1 MIEQIKLGLKGF
13 IIGVANIIPG
23 VSGGT
28 LAITL
33 GIYEKLIGIISHF
46 FKNIKENIKFLIP
59 IVIGAVLSIL
69 ILSKVISYS
78 LDKFP
83 LPTTLLFIG
92 LILGGLP
99 MLFGKVK
106 KASKKKIVP
115 NIIIL
120 LITFSIVATFGFMNT
135 GSASANLS
143 NPGFIDFILL
153 FLVGMVAAATMI
165 IPGISGSF
173 MLMLLGYYKPIIDT
187 ISSLASFKNIGHDL
201 IVLIPFGIGILVGI
215 VLVAKLIELLLK
227 KFPTQTYYGI
237 IGFVL
242 ASIISIVMPLADIT
256 FTIPSVIIGII
267 LLLIG
272 SMIAYKLGDK

>member
-1 MIEQIKLGLKGF
+1 MENIKLILKGF

-33 GIYEKLIGIISHF
+33 GIYEKLISIISHF

-59 IVIGAVLSIL
+59 IGIGTVLSIL

-99 MLFGKVK
+99 MLFSKVK
-106 KASKKKIVP
+106 KEKQIFKFS
-115 NIIIL
+115 NILIF
-120 LITFSIVATFGFMNT
+120 LITFSLITLFGFMGT
-135 GSASANLS
+135 GDTTANLS
-143 NPGFIDFILL
+143 NPGFIGYILL
-153 FLVGMVAAATMI
+153 FLVGVVAAATMI

-173 MLMLLGYYKPIIDT
+173 MLMMLGYYKPIIDT
-187 ISSLASFKNIGHDL
+187 ISELASLKNIGHN
-201 IVLIPFGIGILVGI
+201 IMILIPFGLGIVIGI
-215 VLVAKLIELLLK
+215 VLIAKLIELLLK
-227 KFPTQTYYGI
+227 KFPTKTYYGI
-237 IGFVL
+237 IGFVI
-242 ASIISIVMPLADIT
+242 ASITTIFMPLMKVT
-256 FTIPSVIIGII
+256 FTIPSITIGII
-267 LLLIG
+267 LLFIG